1 MDATTVAAIIAA
13 STLSYHILVHIF
25 GGGWN
30 LTNRL
35 TKIESSV
42 DDLKTELKKLSDV
55 LIKMADMRGELRVID
70 TRVTAAE
77 QDIREMRHGRGFI
90 QESMRGE
97 YP

>member
-1 MDATTVAAIIAA
+1 MDTALAAVIIAG
-13 STLSYHILVHIF
+13 STLGYHMAVHIF
-25 GGGWN
+25 GGGWK

-70 TRVTAAE
+70 TRVTSVE
-77 QDIREMRHGRGFI
+77 QDIRELRHGRGFI
-90 QESMRGE
+90 QDSLRGE